1 LAGYIVARGEV
12 RELPLGSTLDA
23 AGRFYW
29 QTTPGFLGTYRFV
42 FVRTACDGTR
52 ERIPVTITIS
62 PR

>member
-1 LAGYIVARGEV
+1 MALGEV
-12 RELPLGSTLDA
+12 RDLPVGALLDA

-29 QTTPGFLGTYRFV
+29 QTTPGFIGSYRFV

-52 ERIPVTITIS
+52 DRIPVTIRIE